1 MNRDKE
7 LWAIAKAN
15 EGIRTTDIKGKQYSE
30 VSQRI
35 KAFRLVHP
43 SGCIT
48 TEIIDMDNGIVTMKS
63 SVFDEQNHLLGT
75 GFAQEKENSSFINKT
90 SYIENC
96 ETSAIGRAL
105 GMCGYGV
112 DVSVASAEE
121 VQNAIH
127 NQQMDEKKLG
137 ELSKAY
143 TEFRTQLTN
152 LGCDFRSDETNTW
165 ICEKAKITTQNLQA
179 LNSVEL
185 ERLCKV
191 YEGMINAKVKKV

>member
-48 TEIIDMDNGIVTMKS
+48 TEIIDMNNGIVTMKA

-152 LGCDFRSDETNTW
+152 LGCDFRSDETNTL
-165 ICEKAKITTQNLQA
+165 ICEKAKIATQNLQA

-191 YEGMINAKVKKV
+191 YECMINAKVKKV